1 MSDVVDYETK
11 FVIGPGFDKIVDKQL
26 RTQLV
31 DFGGASGPA
40 VAIKKLQR
48 IVNTEQTGVLDD
60 ITLAAV
66 EALHPDDV
74 CNALVALRVRMIGDL
89 VTKHPGQLPYLNSW
103 LDRALQFL
111 Q

>member
-1 MSDVVDYETK
+1 MSETYEQK
-11 FVIGPGFDKIVDKQL
+11 FLVGPGFDKIVDKQL

-31 DFGGASGPA
+31 DFAATSGPA
-40 VAIKKLQR
+40 IAISKLQQ
-48 IVNTEQTGVLDD
+48 ICGAKPTGVFDADTVTALD
-60 ITLAAV
+60 
-66 EALHPDDV
+66 ALHPDDV

-89 VTKHPGQLPYLNSW
+89 VSKHPAQLPYLREW